1 MAKSP
6 KVTQLSPYTSAS
18 CPSVRQV
25 SIVDL
30 ETAAEAKIDKIKIK
44 KGRKKDKKSRKQ
56 GFLREILRN
65 GVVGDSN
72 KCDFIG
78 LICFWAKNEGKN

>member
-44 KGRKKDKKSRKQ
+44 KGRKKDKKVRKIRV
-56 GFLREILRN
+56 F
-65 GVVGDSN
+65 
-72 KCDFIG
+72 
-78 LICFWAKNEGKN
+78 EGNFENWGGWR